1 MEELTVGPWRRP
13 GKDRLYVNRPGA
25 KGESVAWLDCQTGMV
40 TITNWEYE
48 AAALAKI
55 EDWCR
60 TCGRPIP
67 PRIVKP
73 NASTTRQPV
82 RPPRPPSQSPPRPAA
97 LPVLPPLTSDD
108 DLARNRPGAGLQ
120 SMIRADEQR
129 HKWLVRV
136 AAKLVGDSL
145 GGEQR
150 LKGLQGEEIVGGL
163 LESLKPAGWEVLHG
177 IPLPTGS
184 DIDHVAIGP
193 PGVFTVNAKHHP
205 DASVWVGDGAVKIN
219 RSSHPYL
226 QNSEF
231 EADRTARLL
240 SQWCGFDVPV
250 HPVIAVVGAR
260 KITYGATAHRVDVLD
275 AVLIATTLSARPA
288 LLSPTRQE
296 QIYRV
301 ARHRYVWSQIGKRGA
316 RSR

>member
-1 MEELTVGPWRRP
+1 MEELTVRPWRRP
-13 GKDRLYVNRPGA
+13 GKDRLYVNRPGE

-67 PRIVKP
+67 PRTVKP
-73 NASTTRQPV
+73 SASTNQQPV
-82 RPPRPPSQSPPRPAA
+82 RPSQPPSQPAS
-97 LPVLPPLTSDD
+97 LPVLPPLTSVD

-120 SMIRADEQR
+120 SMIRADEQS

-150 LKGLQGEEIVGGL
+150 LKGLAGEEIVGSL
-163 LESLKPAGWEVLHG
+163 LEGLKPAGWEVLHG

-205 DASVWVGDGAVKIN
+205 DASVWVGDGAVRVN

-260 KITYGATAHRVDVLD
+260 KITHGAAAQRVDVLD
-275 AVLIATTLSARPA
+275 AALIASALSARPA
-288 LLSPTRQE
+288 LLSPTRRE

-301 ARHRYVWSQIGKRGA
+301 ARHRFVWSHIGKRGA
-316 RSR
+316 RSL

>member
-1 MEELTVGPWRRP
+1 MEELTVGPWRKP

-25 KGESVAWLDCQTGMV
+25 KGESVAWLDCTTGVV
-40 TITNWEYE
+40 TITNREYE
-48 AAALAKI
+48 AGALDKI
-55 EDWCR
+55 EEWCR
-60 TCGRPIP
+60 TCGRTIP
-67 PRIVKP
+67 PRTVKP
-73 NASTTRQPV
+73 NAGPTWQPV
-82 RPPRPPSQSPPRPAA
+82 RLPQPSSPPHTPS
-97 LPVLPPLTSDD
+97 LPVLPPLTAAD

-150 LKGLQGEEIVGGL
+150 LKGLAGEEIVGGL

-177 IPLPTGS
+177 IPLPTGA
-184 DIDHVAIGP
+184 DIDHVVIGP

-231 EADRTARLL
+231 EADRTAGLL
-240 SQWCGFDVPV
+240 SRWCGFDVPV

-260 KITYGATAHRVDVLD
+260 KITHGAGAQRVEVLD
-275 AVLIATTLSARPA
+275 AAVIGSALSARPA
-288 LLSPTRQE
+288 LLSPARQE
-296 QIYRV
+296 QIYRI
-301 ARHRYVWSQIGKRGA
+301 ARHRYVWSQLGKRGS
-316 RSR
+316 RSRSR